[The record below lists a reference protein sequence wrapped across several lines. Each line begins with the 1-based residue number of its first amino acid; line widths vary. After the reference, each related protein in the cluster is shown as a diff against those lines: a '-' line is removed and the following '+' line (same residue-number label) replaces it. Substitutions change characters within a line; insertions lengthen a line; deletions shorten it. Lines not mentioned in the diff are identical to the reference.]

1 MYSRRTY
8 LLALVLNLCPDI
20 LALVNI
26 DPRYALSEFDDGRIE
41 VVGIEF
47 FANPTLAT
55 ASGYL
60 RVTRKNWIAVYKLLC
75 IVFITTYTRCPIAYT
90 ESFSTNFVQA
100 TQYQIGQE
108 IV

>member
-1 MYSRRTY
+1 MCSRRTY
-8 LLALVLNLCPDI
+8 PLALVLNLCPDI

-26 DPRYALSEFDDGRIE
+26 DPRHALSEFDDGRIE

-55 ASGYL
+55 ASGHL
-60 RVTRKNWIAVYKLLC
+60 RVTRKNWIAAWELSC
-75 IVFITTYTRCPIAYT
+75 IVFMTTCTRCPIACA
-90 ESFSTNFVQA
+90 ESFGTNFVQV
-100 TQYQIGQE
+100 TQHQIGQE